1 MKKWLSLLLILPQI
15 VFAQEKLPELS
26 GKIYDNN
33 SAIVDAQITLQNTE
47 FSAVRFSNNQG
58 IFAFQNVPYGEYS
71 LVVNKLGYVA
81 IQEKITVSSSTSA
94 LDYKL
99 QEDVLQLNQMVVTGT
114 RNAVPMYDAPIIVNK
129 ISAKTLENTQSLSV
143 AEGLNFS
150 PGLRVENNCQ
160 NCGFTQLRMNGLDG
174 AYSQILINSRPV
186 FSALAGVYGLEMI
199 PPNMIDR
206 IEVVKGGGSALY
218 GGNAIGGTVNIITKD
233 PIKNQFMLGINQGF
247 TDFET
252 SDRTLQFS
260 GSVVSEDLRKG
271 FTAYGFQRN
280 RDFWDANDDGFSE
293 LTALRN
299 TTFGFD
305 AFVKKIGKSKFKIH
319 LNAINEWRRGGNEF
333 SRQPHQ
339 TDITE
344 QLEHSILGGGL
355 SYEWMSDN
363 EIHQFSAYTSAQF
376 TQRDSYYGGG
386 GRIIEAGDSLTEADL
401 LAINAYGQSEDA
413 TAITGLQYNF
423 EWKKNL
429 VLTAGTEYQFNQVI
443 DEMPG
448 YQRVIDQTVSTV
460 GSYMQVEWD
469 PTPRLCIVGGGRFDY
484 VSIDGNYDFNNVE
497 FNNEHNIAV
506 FVPRATVLYEL
517 TNHLKARGSYAQ
529 GYRTPQAFDEDLHI
543 ETVGGAARFIQLNSR
558 LKNETSHSYTASL
571 NYTKTANQL
580 QYNIVAEGFY
590 TLLSNPFILSNPVE
604 LPNGVAVIEKRNG
617 EAAHVQGVNLEA
629 NVAIGSNWVIQTG
642 VTAQTAKYQE
652 AEIIWEGTDTEN
664 NNVVTSTEDLLRT
677 PDLYGFATVN
687 YTYKKR
693 LNLSLST
700 LYTGQMRVPHVINPE
715 TEYTVIKETPEFFEA
730 NIKVSY
736 EWKLQKN
743 YFLEWFAGTQNIF
756 NSYQEDLDTGADR
769 DAGYVYG
776 PMRPRTVFMGCKLK
790 FN

>member
-1 MKKWLSLLLILPQI
+1 MKKWLFIVFILPHF
-15 VFAQEKLPELS
+15 VFSQTTLPSLS
-26 GKIYDNN
+26 GKINHNN
-33 SAIVDAQITLQNTE
+33 AAVADAQITLQNAD
-47 FSAVRFSNNQG
+47 FSAVRFSGTQG
-58 IFAFQNVPYGEYS
+58 EFEFKNIPFGDYS
-71 LVVNKLGYVA
+71 LLINKLGYVTH
-81 IQEKITVSSSTSA
+81 QEKLTINASSSS
-94 LDYKL
+94 L
-99 QEDVLQLNQMVVTGT
+99 QFELKKDILELNQMVITGT
-114 RNAVPMYDAPIIVNK
+114 RNAVPQYEAPIIVNK

-233 PIKNQFMLGINQGF
+233 PIKNQFTFGVNQGF
-247 TDFET
+247 TQLEA
-252 SDRTLQFS
+252 SDRTVQFS

-305 AFVKKIGKSKFKIH
+305 AFVKNIGKSKLKIH

-363 EIHQFSAYTSAQF
+363 EKHQFSAYTSAQF

-386 GRIIEAGDSLTEADL
+386 GRIIEPGDSLTEADL

-423 EWKKNL
+423 EWKENL
-429 VLTAGTEYQFNQVI
+429 VITAGTEYQFNQVI

-448 YQRVIDQTVSTV
+448 YQRVIDQKVTTV
-460 GSYMQVEWD
+460 GSYTQVEWD

-484 VSIDGNYDFNNVE
+484 VTIDGKYDFNNAV
-497 FNNEHNIAV
+497 FSNQHDIAV
-506 FVPRATVLYEL
+506 FVPRATVLYEI
-517 TNHLKARGSYAQ
+517 TKQLKARGSYAQ

-543 ETVGGAARFIQLNSR
+543 ETVGGAARFIQLNNR
-558 LKNETSHSYTASL
+558 LKNEKSHSYTASL
-571 NYTKTANQL
+571 NYTQTANKW
-580 QYNIVAEGFY
+580 QYNLVAEGFY

-617 EAAHVQGVNLEA
+617 EAAYVQGINLEA

-642 VTAQTAKYQE
+642 ITAQRANYQE
-652 AEIIWEGTDTEN
+652 AEIIWEGTDSEN
-664 NNVVTSTEDLLRT
+664 NDRVTSTKDLLRT

-687 YTYKKR
+687 YAFKKR
-693 LNLSLST
+693 LNLSVST
-700 LYTGQMRVPHVINPE
+700 LYTGEMRVPHVINPE
-715 TEYTVIKETPEFFEA
+715 TEYTVIKETPDFFEA
-730 NIKVSY
+730 NVKASY

-743 YFLEWFAGTQNIF
+743 YFLEWFAGMQNIF